1 MWATYI
7 IRNSARREDVSR
19 PVPRTQRMQRLD
31 RAPMP
36 STPPTDGPDKLKQFA
51 HRLDSWSEARSN
63 KSILES
69 WMCTYTTIHS
79 YHHTYSRLRSD
90 FAPCSHRYGPRGYR
104 YAYIHKMFITD
115 TLGFSITGLYV
126 ADWLEDKYPETGNAS
141 RAQSRTGPQL
151 SRTSANDEHTPR
163 FFSISIVDRS

>member
-1 MWATYI
+1 M
-7 IRNSARREDVSR
+7 RNSARREDVSR

-36 STPPTDGPDKLKQFA
+36 STPPTDGPDRLKQFA